1 MYINDIHIL
10 YYVLF
15 GFIGIVVGQIT
26 DWCNIRLSKYKKV
39 ISKEFFKMY
48 FKNFIPKYI
57 LMFITA
63 IIYIGILY
71 TYGLADL
78 KTYSYMILTPMLL
91 SVIVI
96 DYKKQIIPNRLTL
109 TMFEFGLIFA
119 FLQGI
124 SNLIVAI
131 DSILGMIVGVGI
143 FLFITFVGSL
153 ISGKEAM
160 GFGDVKLIGALG
172 LFFRM
177 EKHNCNID
185 FIIFNRSYI

>member
-26 DWCNIRLSKYKKV
+26 DWCNIRLSEYKKV

-91 SVIVI
+91 
-96 DYKKQIIPNRLTL
+96 
-109 TMFEFGLIFA
+109 
-119 FLQGI
+119 
-124 SNLIVAI
+124 
-131 DSILGMIVGVGI
+131 
-143 FLFITFVGSL
+143 
-153 ISGKEAM
+153 
-160 GFGDVKLIGALG
+160 
-172 LFFRM
+172 
-177 EKHNCNID
+177 
-185 FIIFNRSYI
+185 